1 MRRFF
6 STVAPQAAKQIEKN
20 ARTLEID
27 KQFEA
32 RYEKM
37 IQQAKLKIEQN
48 LEYKELAKKTDS
60 KKLDNVL
67 EEINNNLKT
76 FSAY

>member
-6 STVAPQAAKQIEKN
+6 STIAPQASKKVEKN
-20 ARTLEID
+20 VSALKID

-32 RYEKM
+32 HYKEM

-48 LEYKELAKKTDS
+48 PEYKELAKKTDS

-67 EEINNNLKT
+67 EEINDNFKN